1 MYRVKNKKAVRQLSR
16 RSFKANKSRNIIAV
30 FAIALTAVLFT
41 AILTV
46 GSGIAEN
53 FQRQTMRQAGGDG
66 MGVLKYITDQ
76 EYDGIKGHPLIKEMS
91 YNRLLCDRVDNEEL
105 IKRHGEFYYMDDVAM
120 KLGFCEPTGGHK
132 PAAENEIMMDTKAI
146 QLFGAKQEVGAP
158 ITLTLNVHG
167 KTVTRDFVLSG
178 WWEAD
183 PVFNVSIMVA
193 SRAYVDA
200 HEDELYNS
208 YKENGEMTGVINSY
222 VMFGNSF
229 GLEEKMERIIT
240 ESGYAVDE
248 NAPNYIANNVNWSY
262 LSTNFSMDLGTVAGG
277 LAAILLIILTGYL
290 IIYNIFQISVIKD
303 IRFYGLLKTI
313 GTTGKQIKQMIRWQ
327 AAVLSC
333 IGIPVGLA
341 AGYFIGCGLVPL
353 ILEQSIYSG
362 GQFTT
367 SANPLIFAGSTVFA
381 LITVAIS
388 TGKPGRIAAG
398 VSPVEA
404 VRYTEQRKERPKKRR
419 KSRYGAKISGMAFA
433 NMGRNKKRTA
443 LVVLSMALSLVLFN
457 TVYTFSL
464 GFDMDK
470 FLSRFVD
477 TDYLIAHAD
486 YFSYQYGGPEQSLSE
501 SMIRAVQEQP
511 GFEQGGRLFAN
522 IRDAEYFTVED
533 NENQQVVNRG
543 HDNNPMAA
551 VYGLEDL
558 PLERLQVLEGEIDVE
573 KLRSGDYILE
583 GIMLNDQ
590 DEPYWNSSHFS
601 VGDKVVLHNR
611 KGTGATAMEN
621 EYTTREFTVMAKVAV
636 KYFTNSCGVSYDYT
650 YYLPANVYQE
660 MAAVP
665 GVMSYVYNVSDTEEA
680 QMDAFL
686 EAYTGNIEP
695 VMNYS
700 SKSTRVKEFEGMRNM
715 ILIVGGLL
723 SFIIGLIGILNFVN
737 SMLTSIITRRREFA
751 MLQSIGMTGGQ
762 LRKMLMLEGLFY
774 TAAAGAAALVLGI
787 LFSAVI
793 VKAIAVN
800 LWFFSYQFT
809 ILPLVLVVPVLLVI
823 GVLLPLLVLRTVSR
837 QSIVE
842 RLRET
847 EE

>member
-41 AILTV
+41 AIMTV

-200 HEDELYNS
+200 HKDELYNS

-558 PLERLQVLEGEIDVE
+558 PLERLQVLEGAIDVE

-660 MAAVP
+660 MTAVP

>member
-41 AILTV
+41 AIMTV

-200 HEDELYNS
+200 HKDELYNS

-419 KSRYGAKISGMAFA
+419 KSRYGVKISGMAFA

-558 PLERLQVLEGEIDVE
+558 PLGRLQVLEGEIDVE

-787 LFSAVI
+787 LSSAVI

>member
-41 AILTV
+41 AIMTV

-91 YNRLLCDRVDNEEL
+91 YNRLLCDRVDNEGL

-120 KLGFCEPTGGHK
+120 KLGFCEPTVGHK

>member
-41 AILTV
+41 AIMTV

-200 HEDELYNS
+200 HKDELYNS

-660 MAAVP
+660 MTAVP

>member
-16 RSFKANKSRNIIAV
+16 RSFKVNKSRNIIAV

-200 HEDELYNS
+200 HKDELYNS

>member
-1 MYRVKNKKAVRQLSR
+1 M
-16 RSFKANKSRNIIAV
+16 
-30 FAIALTAVLFT
+30 
-41 AILTV
+41 
-46 GSGIAEN
+46 
-53 FQRQTMRQAGGDG
+53 
-66 MGVLKYITDQ
+66 
-76 EYDGIKGHPLIKEMS
+76 
-91 YNRLLCDRVDNEEL
+91 
-105 IKRHGEFYYMDDVAM
+105 
-120 KLGFCEPTGGHK
+120 
-132 PAAENEIMMDTKAI
+132 
-146 QLFGAKQEVGAP
+146 
-158 ITLTLNVHG
+158 
-167 KTVTRDFVLSG
+167 
-178 WWEAD
+178 
-183 PVFNVSIMVA
+183 
-193 SRAYVDA
+193 
-200 HEDELYNS
+200 
-208 YKENGEMTGVINSY
+208 
-222 VMFGNSF
+222 
-229 GLEEKMERIIT
+229 
-240 ESGYAVDE
+240 
-248 NAPNYIANNVNWSY
+248 
-262 LSTNFSMDLGTVAGG
+262 
-277 LAAILLIILTGYL
+277 
-290 IIYNIFQISVIKD
+290 
-303 IRFYGLLKTI
+303 LKTI

-558 PLERLQVLEGEIDVE
+558 PLERLQVLEGAIDVE

-660 MAAVP
+660 MTAVP